1 MQKMDHSV
9 RIEIFRFGLLAAAL
23 TISGKPSL
31 LWVLAAFAIYRI
43 MRSDFAQRAG
53 KTLKRDLKGLYLL
66 VRIKLEIKKRLAAN
80 RPVHEIWLERVNE
93 HPQKEAAVEIETG
106 RRISYRELNELM
118 NKYANFFSSQGY
130 KYGDVVALFMENNI
144 EFIAAWFGLSKIG
157 VVSAFINT
165 NLKLEPLGHSINVSK
180 CKCVITMSTLLPML
194 DSTKKEGVIANNMKV
209 YLCDGEVPTAENLK
223 KSLVTASENEPPNCP
238 ELNFQSVLCYIY
250 TSGTTGFPK
259 PSVIKHCRF
268 YWAACSSSEGFGV
281 KKEDVLYITM
291 PFYHSAAS
299 MLGVGTIISKGTSI
313 VIRKKFSA
321 SNFWKIRTMYGN
333 GLRRE
338 IWVEFTTRFG
348 IKRVGELYGATEGIS
363 NLANLDNHVGSCG
376 FFPIYPFTSLFYP
389 VRLVKVDEETGEI
402 IRNKKGLAVPCQP
415 GESGEMVGIINN
427 KDVFRRFDGYV
438 DKGDTEKKIYR
449 DVFQKG
455 DMCFASGDVLHWDEL
470 GYLYFKDRKG
480 DTFRWKGENVSTIEV
495 EGILQP
501 IKSIVVCTVYGVE
514 VGKQEGR
521 AGMTALQ
528 MEDGADL
535 KELLSEAAQ
544 RFTANLASYAIPIF
558 IRICKEVEKT
568 GSYKLKKTDLQKA
581 GFDLSK
587 GMDNPFRADLFR
599 LGALVAV
606 LSIVNR
612 KSWWI
617 VLAAFALYRLM
628 RTDFARRARKTL
640 KRDITGIML
649 LIRIKRELNK
659 RIKANQPS
667 HEMWMERVREN
678 PLKEAAVE
686 VETGRSITFRD
697 MNQLMNK
704 YANYFKG
711 LGYKHGDV
719 VALFMENNI
728 DFLAIWLGLSKI
740 GVVSAFINTNLKL
753 EPLAH
758 SINVSKSKCIIT
770 TTTLLPTLDKAK
782 AEGLVNKDMKAFVN
796 SGDVDTAENL
806 EENMKGTN
814 GDEPQKCKDLDFTS
828 VLCYIYTSG
837 TTGFPKPAVIKH
849 CRYSL
854 AITAAVE
861 AFGIKIEDRI
871 YITMPFY
878 HSAASI
884 LGAGA
889 LVARGST
896 IVIRKKFSATNFWKD
911 AIAHNCTCSQYIGE
925 ICRYLIAQKPTSE
938 EKQHKIRTMYGNG
951 LRREIWTEF
960 TSRFGIERIVELYA
974 ATEGNSNTMNLDNH
988 VGSCGFMPI
997 YPFMWAFSP
1006 LRLLKIDEETG
1017 QLIRD
1022 KNGLAIPCNP
1032 GETGE
1037 MVGVINNKDLM
1048 QRFDGY
1054 VGKEETNKKIYRD
1067 VFKKGDQVFASG
1079 DVLHWDELGYLYF
1092 KDRKGDT
1099 YRWKGENVSTIE
1111 VEGILQPIKS
1121 IVECTVYGVEVP
1133 KQEGRAGM
1141 TALQMVDG
1149 EDLEELLADAAKR
1162 FTANLASYAIPIFIR
1177 ICKEV
1182 DKTGTYKLRK
1192 TELQKAGYDL
1202 AKVDNDP
1209 VYIFNSSERKYVP
1222 LTAALQ
1228 KQIDSGEYT
1237 RI

>member
-1 MQKMDHSV
+1 MDHSV
-9 RIEIFRFGLLAAAL
+9 HIELFRFGLLTAAL
-23 TISGKPSL
+23 TITGKTS
-31 LWVLAAFAIYRI
+31 WWWILATFAIYRL

-53 KTLKRDLKGLYLL
+53 KTLKRDLKGLYIL

-80 RPVHEIWLERVNE
+80 RPLHEIWLERVKE
-93 HPQKEAAVEIETG
+93 HPQKEVAVE
-106 RRISYRELNELM
+106 
-118 NKYANFFSSQGY
+118 AQGY

-144 EFIAAWFGLSKIG
+144 DFIAAWLGLSKIG
-157 VVSAFINT
+157 VISAFINT
-165 NLKLEPLGHSINVSK
+165 NLKLDPLV
-180 CKCVITMSTLLPML
+180 L
-194 DSTKKEGVIANNMKV
+194 DSAKKERVIAENMKA
-209 YLCDGEVPTAENLK
+209 YICDGEAETAENLK
-223 KSLVTASENEPPNCP
+223 KSLVTACI
-238 ELNFQSVLCYIY
+238 LCYIY
-250 TSGTTGFPK
+250 TSGTTGYPK

-268 YWAACSSSEGFGV
+268 YWAACASAEAFGV
-281 KKEDVLYITM
+281 NKNDIVYITM

-299 MLGVGTIISKGTSI
+299 MLGIGTLISKGTSI

-321 SNFWKIRTMYGN
+321 SNFWKDAVAHGCTCSQYIGELCRYLLAQKPTPEEKLHKIRTMYGN

-338 IWVEFTTRFG
+338 IWNEFTTRFG

-363 NLANLDNHVGSCG
+363 NLVNIDNHVGSCG
-376 FFPIYPFTSLFYP
+376 FFPIYPFTGLFYP
-389 VRLVKVDEETGEI
+389 IRLVKIDEETGEI

-438 DKGDTEKKIYR
+438 DKDDTEKKIYR

-455 DMCFASGDVLHWDEL
+455 DMCFASGDVLHWDKL

-501 IKSIVVCTVYGVE
+501 IKSIVECTVYGVE
-514 VGKQEGR
+514 VGKEEGR

-535 KELLSEAAQ
+535 NELLIEAAQ
-544 RFTANLASYAIPIF
+544 RLTANLASYAIPIF
-558 IRICKEVEKT
+558 IRICKEVDKT

-587 GMDNPFRADLFR
+587 VDKETTILVVASCRIHRLCTNVMDNPFRADLFR
-599 LGALVAV
+599 LGALVVV
-606 LSIVNR
+606 LKIVDT
-612 KSWWI
+612 KSWWL
-617 VLAAFALYRLM
+617 VLAAFAVYRLL
-628 RTDFARRARKTL
+628 RTDFARRARMTL

-649 LIRIKRELNK
+649 LIRIKREMNK

-704 YANYFKG
+704 YANYFTG

-728 DFLAIWLGLSKI
+728 DFIAIWLGLSKI
-740 GVVSAFINTNLKL
+740 GVVSAFINSNLKL

-758 SINVSKSKCIIT
+758 CINVSKSKCIIT
-770 TTTLLPTLDKAK
+770 TTTLLPSLDKAK
-782 AEGLVNKDMKAFVN
+782 SEGLVDKDMKVFVN

-806 EENMKGTN
+806 QKNLIRTS
-814 GDEPQKCKDLDFTS
+814 GDEPPKCNDLDFQS

-861 AFGIKIEDRI
+861 AFGIKEEDRV

-911 AIAHNCTCSQYIGE
+911 AIAYNCTCSQYIGE
-925 ICRYLIAQKPTSE
+925 ICRYLIAQKPTPE

-1149 EDLEELLADAAKR
+1149 ADLEELLADAAKR

-1182 DKTGTYKLRK
+1182 DKTGTYKLKK

-1202 AKVDNDP
+1202 EKVHNDP
-1209 VYIFNSSERKYVP
+1209 VYIFNSSEKKYVTVIVSSIYTDILLEPIP
-1222 LTAALQ
+1222 LLPALNC
-1228 KQIDSGEYT
+1228 G
-1237 RI
+1237 